1 MAKSAKQTPKKPVS
15 KGKKAISKAKS
26 APAKTSSAKTSSKKS
41 SKSSKNIKWA
51 APYEKKI
58 KMFKSQGD
66 YFALNEK
73 YASK

>member
-1 MAKSAKQTPKKPVS
+1 MAKSAKQSVKKPVS
-15 KGKKAISKAKS
+15 KGKKSISKAKS
-26 APAKTSSAKTSSKKS
+26 APAKKSSSAKSS

-73 YASK
+73 YAGK

>member
-1 MAKSAKQTPKKPVS
+1 MAKSAKQSVKKPVN

-26 APAKTSSAKTSSKKS
+26 APAKKVSSAKSSS
-41 SKSSKNIKWA
+41 SKSSKSVKWA

-73 YASK
+73 YAGK